1 MRQEEKMLEL
11 QRFQKQKQE
20 ELERKIKEK
29 GNKGGYMDGED
40 LNQAEM
46 EYIYDMMKNEFQ
58 MKGNKMFDNK
68 GDHVL

>member
-1 MRQEEKMLEL
+1 
-11 QRFQKQKQE
+11 
-20 ELERKIKEK
+20 
-29 GNKGGYMDGED
+29 MDGED